1 MANEWVK
8 VELLGP
14 NRDGEPRSLTVAS
27 GTAITKGTVLTLTD
41 ERTGL
46 ADLDTSNAMV
56 AGIAA
61 ADKSGTDF
69 STEVSAWTQGIFI
82 ATQSGAPAL
91 AIGATYA
98 IWGNKVTTPNVT
110 TGVVGASHPGYA
122 LSAIA
127 DGTTG
132 QVRLNL

>member
-14 NRDGEPRSLTVAS
+14 NRDGEPRSFNCAS
-27 GTAITKGTVLTLTD
+27 GTAIAKGTVLTLTD
-41 ERTGL
+41 ERIAIQDVT
-46 ADLDTSNAMV
+46 ASQAMV

-69 STEVSAWTQGIFI
+69 STEISCWTQGVFV
-82 ATQSGAPAL
+82 ATASGAL
-91 AIGATYA
+91 GVAIGAA
-98 IWGNKVTTPNVT
+98 VGNDSNKVITA
-110 TGVVGASHPGYA
+110 TGTGAAVMGYA

-127 DGTTG
+127 DATTG

>member
-14 NRDGEPRSLTVAS
+14 NRDGEPRSFNCAS
-27 GTAITKGTVLTLTD
+27 ATAISKGTVLTLTD
-41 ERTGL
+41 ERIAI
-46 ADLDTSNAMV
+46 ADLNASQAAV
-56 AGIAA
+56 AGVAA

-69 STEVSAWTQGIFI
+69 SDSISCWTQGIFI
-82 ATQSGAPAL
+82 ATASAAGV
-91 AIGATYA
+91 AIGAA
-98 IWGNKVTTPNVT
+98 VGVWGNKVVTATTA
-110 TGVVGASHPGYA
+110 GAKTPGYA

-127 DGTTG
+127 LDTTG